1 MTSISLI
8 GKAGAGKSAIAEK
21 LCDKGYTRLSFASK
35 VKDIA
40 WDILQKPLD
49 KTQPKDR
56 EFLQHLGT
64 DLARAYDP
72 DVWVKH
78 FRIAYHKWLKY
89 GRKDFVV
96 DDARF
101 LNEIEFLK
109 SEGFV
114 VVRVVGRGYSMG
126 ALGNHVSETQL
137 DTYKADFEVDNSGS
151 LQETMWQLQH
161 IIKTV
166 ESAKK

>member
-1 MTSISLI
+1 MKIALI
-8 GKAGAGKSAIAEK
+8 AKAGAGKSAIAEK
-21 LCDKGYTRLSFASK
+21 LYDKGYTRLSFASK
-35 VKDIA
+35 VKEIA

-56 EFLQHLGT
+56 EFLQKLGT

-72 DVWVKH
+72 DVWIRH
-78 FRIAYHKWLKY
+78 FQAAYWKWLKF
-89 GRKDFVV
+89 GKKDFVC

-101 LNEIEFLK
+101 FNEIEFLK

-137 DTYKADFEVDNSGS
+137 DAYKADFEVDNSGS

>member
-1 MTSISLI
+1 MKLAVI

-21 LCDKGYTRLSFASK
+21 LCNKGYIRLSFASK
-35 VKDIA
+35 VKEIA

-56 EFLQHLGT
+56 EFLQKLGT

-72 DVWVKH
+72 DVWIRH
-78 FRIAYHKWLKY
+78 FQAAYWKWLKF
-89 GRKDFVV
+89 GKKDFVV

-101 LNEIEFLK
+101 VNEVEYLR

-151 LQETMWQLQH
+151 LQKTMWQLQH
-161 IIKTV
+161 IIKTA

>member
-1 MTSISLI
+1 LKLAVI

-21 LCDKGYTRLSFASK
+21 LCDKGYIRLSFASK
-35 VKDIA
+35 VKEIA

-56 EFLQHLGT
+56 EFLQKLGT

-72 DVWVKH
+72 DVWIRH
-78 FRIAYHKWLKY
+78 FQTAYRKWLKY
-89 GRKDFVV
+89 GKTDFVV

-101 LNEIEFLK
+101 VNEVEYLR

-114 VVRVVGRGYSMG
+114 VVRVTGRGYSMG

-137 DTYKADFEVDNSGS
+137 DAYKADFEVDNSGS

-161 IIKTV
+161 IIKKV